1 LLVDQWEELYT
12 YRPTE
17 PDAAA
22 AHADRTRRFIKML
35 LEAVRGG
42 VLQVVLTLRADYW
55 GEVLNDA
62 ALAARLPDEAIV
74 HLRALDR
81 EALEAVGRPAETIG
95 LTVPDTLVE
104 VLLNDASGQPGD
116 LPLLGFALQHLWFER
131 SANALTLRFWPAPL
145 IQLNPSF
152 VAGATVQELVGE
164 DVLHEERGRIF
175 RIGKDRGGPG
185 DDLRL
190 HRHQEEA
197 IRIARAGRSYVLTTG
212 TGSGKSLSCFIPIAD
227 RALRRGRG
235 EPRITAIVV
244 YPMNALCNSQLE
256 ELKKFL
262 EAGYPEGSSPVTF
275 ARPNATVAYTGTPS
289 SAATAL
295 AASKRR
301 VLRLTGYP

>member
-1 LLVDQWEELYT
+1 VGAASPCSSACQARAGRETTGTTNLLLLVDQWEELYT

-42 VLQVVLTLRADYW
+42 VLQVVLTLRADSW

-81 EALEAVGRPAETIG
+81 EALEAVIRRPAETIG

-131 SANALTLRFWPAPL
+131 SANALTLQAYRAMGGLPKAIVTRAEAL
-145 IQLNPSF
+145 YARLN
-152 VAGATVQELVGE
+152 
-164 DVLHEERGRIF
+164 
-175 RIGKDRGGPG
+175 
-185 DDLRL
+185 
-190 HRHQEEA
+190 HR
-197 IRIARAGRSYVLTTG
+197 
-212 TGSGKSLSCFIPIAD
+212 SGKRC
-227 RALRRGRG
+227 RA
-235 EPRITAIVV
+235 
-244 YPMNALCNSQLE
+244 
-256 ELKKFL
+256 
-262 EAGYPEGSSPVTF
+262 SSPPWCRW
-275 ARPNATVAYTGTPS
+275 ART
-289 SAATAL
+289 AATC
-295 AASKRR
+295 AAARCSAS
-301 VLRLTGYP
+301 